1 MSLTFTIQ
9 DGNERLTNY
18 AGLALIGALLETTSI
33 TERVSAI
40 VLPSC
45 VNPEISHG
53 DIIASMTGLLSLG
66 MPSFAAIE
74 QFRGDPFFAQS
85 LGLDACPSESI
96 LRQRLDG
103 VETAFDAIL
112 KEESASLLRHRMPS
126 LGLLTTSAG
135 RFAPLDVDVSPFDN
149 SGSQKEG
156 VSKTYKGY
164 DGYAPIFAYLGREG
178 YLVNAELREGK
189 QHCQL
194 GTPAFL
200 RETFR
205 YAKQITDK
213 KLLLR
218 LDAGN
223 DSQDNLVECVTA
235 GVDWIIK
242 RNLRKESLTDWLAL
256 AQKTGTASHPR
267 PGKTIWRG
275 ETFREV
281 PGFAEPL
288 RIVFEV
294 TERTSALTGQ
304 LFLVPTIAVDTY
316 WTSLACP
323 PEELIELYHDH
334 GTSEQYHSEIKT
346 DMHLERLPSTW
357 FATNALI
364 LLLGMVAY
372 NLLRLCG
379 QESLREPEGETEP
392 RPAYRRPATRRRVR
406 IVIQDLMTVACRL
419 ITRARAWRI
428 SFGRYF
434 PWKAV
439 WTRLYRTFTTPVK
452 TEILVTQSP

>member
-1 MSLTFTIQ
+1 MSIIFTIQ
-9 DGNERLTNY
+9 NGNERLTNY
-18 AGLALIGALLETTSI
+18 GGLALIGALLDTTRI
-33 TERVSAI
+33 TERVAGI
-40 VLPSC
+40 RLPTC
-45 VNPEISHG
+45 ATPEISHG
-53 DIIASMTGLLSLG
+53 DIITSMTGLLSLG
-66 MPSFAAIE
+66 LSSFAAIE
-74 QFRGDPFFAQS
+74 QFRGDPFFVQS
-85 LGLDACPSESI
+85 LGLNACPSESI

-112 KEESASLLRHRMPS
+112 KEESAHLLRQRMPS

-156 VSKTYKGY
+156 VSLTYKGY
-164 DGYAPIFAYLGREG
+164 EGFAPIFAYLGREG
-178 YLVNAELREGK
+178 YLVNVELREGK

-194 GTPAFL
+194 DTPAFL

-205 YAKQITDK
+205 YAKRITSE

-223 DSQDNLVECVTA
+223 DSQDNIVECVAA

-256 AQKTGTASHPR
+256 AKKTGTASHPR
-267 PGKTIWRG
+267 PGKTVWRG
-275 ETFREV
+275 ETFRDV
-281 PGFAEPL
+281 PGHAVPR

-294 TERTSALTGQ
+294 TERTSTLTGQ
-304 LFLVPTIAVDTY
+304 LLLVPTIEVDTY
-316 WTSLACP
+316 WTSLSCP
-323 PEELIELYHDH
+323 PKEIVALYHDH
-334 GTSEQYHSEIKT
+334 GTSEQFHSEMKT

-357 FATNALI
+357 FATNAVVV
-364 LLLGMVAY
+364 LLGMVAY

-379 QESLREPEGETEP
+379 QESLQEPEGEAEP
-392 RPAYRRPATRRRVR
+392 RPTYRRPATRRRLR

-419 ITRARAWRI
+419 TTRARRWRI

-439 WTRLYRTFTTPVK
+439 WTRLYQAFTTPAK
-452 TEILVTQSP
+452 TESVVTQSP

>member
-1 MSLTFTIQ
+1 MNITFTIQ

-18 AGLALIGALLETTSI
+18 GGLALIGALLGTTRI
-33 TERVSAI
+33 TERVNGI
-40 VLPSC
+40 LVPSC
-45 VNPEISHG
+45 ATPKISHG

-66 MPSFAAIE
+66 LPSFAAIE
-74 QFRGDPFFAQS
+74 QFRGDPFFAHS

-103 VETAFDAIL
+103 AETAFDTIL
-112 KEESASLLRHRMPS
+112 KEESADVLRQRMPS
-126 LGLLTTSAG
+126 LGLLSTSAG
-135 RFAPLDVDVSPFDN
+135 QFAPLDVDVSPFDN

-156 VSKTYKGY
+156 VSQTYKGY
-164 DGYAPIFAYLGREG
+164 EGFAPIMAYLGREG
-178 YLVNAELREGK
+178 YLVDIELREGK

-205 YAKQITDK
+205 YATRITDQ

-223 DSQDNLVECVTA
+223 DSQDNIVECVTA

-256 AQKTGTASHPR
+256 AKQTGTASHPR
-267 PGKTIWRG
+267 PGKTVWRG
-275 ETFREV
+275 ETFRDV
-281 PGFAEPL
+281 PGQADPL
-288 RIVFEV
+288 RIVFEI
-294 TERTSALTGQ
+294 TERTSTLTGQ
-304 LFLVPTIAVDTY
+304 LLLVPEIEVDTY
-316 WTSLACP
+316 WASLSCP
-323 PEELIELYHDH
+323 PKEIVALYHDH
-334 GTSEQYHSEIKT
+334 GTSEQFHSELKT

-357 FATNALI
+357 FATNAVVLQ
-364 LLLGMVAY
+364 LGMVAY

-379 QESLREPEGETEP
+379 QESLQEPEGEEEP
-392 RPAYRRPATRRRVR
+392 RPTYRRPATRRRVR
-406 IVIQDLMTVACRL
+406 IVIQDLMRVACRL
-419 ITRARAWRI
+419 TTHARAWHM

-439 WTRLYRTFTTPVK
+439 WTRLYQTFTTPV
-452 TEILVTQSP
+452 TTTILVAQSP

>member
-1 MSLTFTIQ
+1 MSIIFTIQ
-9 DGNERLTNY
+9 DGHERLTNY
-18 AGLALIGALLETTSI
+18 GGLALIGALLDTTRI
-33 TERVSAI
+33 TTRVNEI
-40 VLPSC
+40 RLPSC
-45 VNPEISHG
+45 ANPEISHG
-53 DIIASMTGLLSLG
+53 DIITSMIGLLSLG
-66 MPSFAAIE
+66 MPRFAAIE
-74 QFRGDPFFAQS
+74 QFRGDLFFAQS
-85 LGLDACPSESI
+85 LGLTACPSESI

-103 VETAFDAIL
+103 VDAAFDTIL
-112 KEESASLLRHRMPS
+112 KEESARLLRQRMPS

-135 RFAPLDVDVSPFDN
+135 QFAPLDTDVSPFDN

-156 VSKTYKGY
+156 VSQTYKNYEGF
-164 DGYAPIFAYLGREG
+164 APILAYLGRDG
-178 YLVNAELREGK
+178 YLVNVELREGK

-194 GTPAFL
+194 GTPVFL
-200 RETFR
+200 RQTFR
-205 YAKQITDK
+205 YAKQITRE

-223 DSQDNLVECVTA
+223 DSQDNMIECVTA

-256 AQKTGTASHPR
+256 AKQTGTATQPR
-267 PGKTIWRG
+267 PGKTVWRG
-275 ETFREV
+275 DTFRDV

-294 TERTSALTGQ
+294 TERTSILTGQ
-304 LFLVPTIAVDTY
+304 LLLVPEIEVETY
-316 WTSLACP
+316 WTSLSCP
-323 PEELIELYHDH
+323 PKEIVALYHDH

-364 LLLGMVAY
+364 LLLGLVAY

-379 QESLREPEGETEP
+379 QESLRAPEGQEEP
-392 RPAYRRPATRRRVR
+392 RPAYRRPATRRRLR

-419 ITRARAWRI
+419 ITRARTWRM

-452 TEILVTQSP
+452 TEIVVT

>member
-1 MSLTFTIQ
+1 MSIIFTIQ

-18 AGLALIGALLETTSI
+18 AGLALVGALLATTRI
-33 TERVSAI
+33 TERVSGI
-40 VLPSC
+40 VLPDC
-45 VNPEISHG
+45 ADQKISNG
-53 DIIASMTGLLSLG
+53 DIITSMTGLLSLG
-66 MPSFAAIE
+66 MPSFASIE

-85 LGLDACPSESI
+85 LGLNACPSESI

-112 KEESASLLRHRMPS
+112 KEESASLLRQRMPS
-126 LGLLTTSAG
+126 LGLLSTSAG

-156 VSKTYKGY
+156 VSLTYKKYEGF
-164 DGYAPIFAYLGREG
+164 APIMAYLGREG
-178 YLVNAELREGK
+178 YLVNIELREGK

-205 YAKQITDK
+205 YAKRITSE

-223 DSQDNLVECVTA
+223 DSQDNIVECVTA
-235 GVDWIIK
+235 GVDWIIT

-256 AQKTGTASHPR
+256 AKQTGTASHPR
-267 PGKTIWRG
+267 AGKTVWRG
-275 ETFREV
+275 ETCRDV
-281 PGFAEPL
+281 PGHAKPL

-294 TERTSALTGQ
+294 TERTSTLTGQ
-304 LFLVPTIAVDTY
+304 LLLVSEIEVDTY
-316 WTSLACP
+316 WASLSCP
-323 PEELIELYHDH
+323 PKEIVDLYHDH
-334 GTSEQYHSEIKT
+334 GTSEQFHSEIKT

-357 FATNALI
+357 FATNAVI
-364 LLLGMVAY
+364 LMVGMVAY
-372 NLLRLCG
+372 NVLRLCG
-379 QESLREPEGETEP
+379 QESLQEPEGEAEP
-392 RPAYRRPATRRRVR
+392 RPAYRRPATRRRLR
-406 IVIQDLMTVACRL
+406 IVIQDVMAVACRL
-419 ITRARAWRI
+419 TTHARAWRI
-428 SFGRYF
+428 SFGQYF

-452 TEILVTQSP
+452 TETLVMQSP